1 MPGGGGHLHAGR
13 GPDGTSADAEGKTWI
28 DPAQLY
34 GPDTATGSPAGAGA
48 SYPERQ
54 ETSLSASASAP
65 AGHHVK
71 SRRSARQEAEA
82 PCQR

>member
-48 SYPERQ
+48 S
-54 ETSLSASASAP
+54 LSGA
-65 AGHHVK
+65 AGNLAVGI
-71 SRRSARQEAEA
+71 SVSPGR
-82 PCQR
+82 PPG